1 MRTGVLD
8 ERLKPTPDSNTK
20 KPEPPQQKVVPLKTP
35 PEHTDV
41 SLESD
46 SARKERDPSENI
58 SGNYQG
64 QVDCELEADSEASIE
79 GDAEVDIDSE
89 ADTFADIDAE
99 SDAEMRTG
107 VLDTRLKPSG
117 PDSPT
122 KKPDPPP
129 QRQVPLKT
137 PPEHTDVSKESDK
150 ARKKNR
156 SDDEDISGSYLG

>member
-1 MRTGVLD
+1 MGQIKEACSEAKKSDKEAPDVV
-8 ERLKPTPDSNTK
+8 TP
-20 KPEPPQQKVVPLKTP
+20 KVTSQ
-35 PEHTDV
+35 T
-41 SLESD
+41 STESD
-46 SARKERDPSENI
+46 ID
-58 SGNYQG
+58 
-64 QVDCELEADSEASIE
+64 ADLNAETDI
-79 GDAEVDIDSE
+79 EVDIDSE